1 MFSMTATDLM
11 GLTYEVAVAHGIKKF
26 SNVKKSAGKKW
37 YYNCMCRHPDLS
49 LRSPEP
55 ASLARAAGF
64 NREAVYNFFD
74 LLDKLIDEH
83 NFTPAKIY
91 NVDETWH
98 STVETTS
105 KVLSTKGK
113 HQVGVTT
120 SAECGSTTTG
130 VYCHSGQGLEEKRGE
145 TGDQEASLEEAEE
158 KEKEKSVGEKT
169 RENSSTD
176 NKDGKRIRPG
186 AQMIA
191 THDYKKNPESPVVG
205 NELDVNEGD
214 TLVYLMTNENNEHWW
229 LAEDGKGQVGYVP
242 ATYLKIIRDVTR
254 QEEESDTAGKEG
266 YGKKTDGS
274 KIGGDMGQDGERRK
288 TYSAAVIEGFKRNSA
303 IYVGDSI
310 VRKTDSRL
318 NKGEDVVV
326 CLPGARIEH
335 VTARVEK
342 IMGRGKG
349 GTILVHIGTNN
360 ADKEGT
366 TAIVDKYSKL
376 LKKTKE
382 ARVGQI
388 ILSGILPVFGNRID
402 GYRNSKRM
410 AINGMVKRLCKEE
423 DVGYVDLW
431 DSFVGKEEMYLRDGL
446 HLSGKGAAVFAEGLS
461 GAVASGLGKV
471 RYLN

>member
-1 MFSMTATDLM
+1 MRNRGSR
-11 GLTYEVAVAHGIKKF
+11 GITGR
-26 SNVKKSAGKKW
+26 SGGEGKGEE
-37 YYNCMCRHPDLS
+37 R
-49 LRSPEP
+49 R
-55 ASLARAAGF
+55 
-64 NREAVYNFFD
+64 RED
-74 LLDKLIDEH
+74 
-83 NFTPAKIY
+83 
-91 NVDETWH
+91 
-98 STVETTS
+98 
-105 KVLSTKGK
+105 
-113 HQVGVTT
+113 
-120 SAECGSTTTG
+120 
-130 VYCHSGQGLEEKRGE
+130 
-145 TGDQEASLEEAEE
+145 
-158 KEKEKSVGEKT
+158 T
-169 RENSSTD
+169 RNSSTD

-191 THDYKKNPESPVVG
+191 THDYKKNPESPVG

-214 TLVYLMTNENNEHWW
+214 TLVYLMTNEDNEHWW
-229 LAEDGKGQVGYVP
+229 LTEDGKGQVGYVP

-335 VTARVEK
+335 VTERVEK

-360 ADKEGT
+360 ADK
-366 TAIVDKYSKL
+366 YSKL

-382 ARVGQI
+382 ARVGQS

-431 DSFVGKEEMYLRDGL
+431 DSFVGKEEMYARDGL
-446 HLSGKGAAVFAEGLS
+446 HLSGKAFLPRDCQGRLP
-461 GAVASGLGKV
+461 VAWAK
-471 RYLN
+471 YDI